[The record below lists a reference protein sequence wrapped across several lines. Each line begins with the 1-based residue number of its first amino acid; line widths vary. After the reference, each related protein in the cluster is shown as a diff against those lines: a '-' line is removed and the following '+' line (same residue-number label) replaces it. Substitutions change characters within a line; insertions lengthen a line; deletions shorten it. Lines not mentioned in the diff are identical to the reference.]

1 MKLTDYIYHPNHAD
15 RDDFINYIKKPN
27 FKLNSIILP
36 KTNSITIHDS
46 IQKNILNLHNY
57 SKENYVAQLS
67 NCSILSHNQSGS
79 ISLLKNKIRF
89 KDFDTPYD
97 FSRSIYKNTY
107 LKGFSV
113 LLSSDSFSNYFHWL
127 CQALPRIQLLNDY
140 KINWNHISNI
150 IYPEPKGSFVK
161 ETLKMLNVP
170 LDLLL
175 PQRENIEYS
184 FDKLLI
190 PSLPNKHIYFS
201 KWSLDFIKSL
211 FIKKNQTQ
219 GRKLYIIRDYLSG
232 RQVLNDGEV
241 WNLLESQGYEKHY
254 LSGMSVLD
262 QALLFNSASEII
274 SPHGADLANLSFC
287 QPQTRVIELFNSSY
301 FNPVYW
307 SLSNYLNLSYSYMI
321 GSGLVLKG
329 DKSKRQSIIVDVNNL
344 EKLII

>member
-1 MKLTDYIYHPNHAD
+1 MKLTNYIYHPNYAD
-15 RDDFINYIKKPN
+15 SNDSIHYIKKPK

-36 KTNSITIHDS
+36 KTNSITIQNS

-57 SKENYVAQLS
+57 SKENYVAKLS

-79 ISLLKNKIRF
+79 VSLLKNKTRF
-89 KDFDTPYD
+89 EDFDTPYD
-97 FSRSIYKNTY
+97 FSSLIYKNTH
-107 LKGFSV
+107 LDGLSV

-127 CQALPRIQLLNDY
+127 CQALPRIKLLNDY
-140 KINWNHISNI
+140 KINWSNVTNI
-150 IYPEPKGSFVK
+150 ICPKLKGSFAK
-161 ETLKMLNVP
+161 ETLDMLKVP
-170 LDLLL
+170 LDLLF
-175 PQRENIEYS
+175 PQKENVKYS
-184 FDKLLI
+184 FDKLLV

-211 FIKKNQTQ
+211 FIKKTQ
-219 GRKLYIIRDYLSG
+219 KQNRKLYIIRDYISG

-241 WNLLESQGYEKHY
+241 WSFLESQGYEKYY
-254 LSGMSVLD
+254 LSGMKVID

-287 QPQTRVIELFNSSY
+287 QPQTRVVELFNASY

-321 GSGLVLKG
+321 GGGLVFKG
-329 DKSKRQSIIVDVNNL
+329 HKSKHQSIIVDVNNL
-344 EKLII
+344 EKLIT